1 MSTTKVMGISV
12 GLQNVSNEALPM
24 KAGEEITAG
33 MVIHNDGNGQYAAGL
48 SGPAVFALNNYTD
61 FDAGGNAAFEHSLV
75 HAGGVLINGISG
87 KADAKFTIPID
98 AFNYPDIMSAGTYV
112 TANAEGKILEAA
124 PGDAIVG
131 YLTEL
136 NSEFGVITPFAG
148 VVEPAAAI

>member
-48 SGPAVFALNNYTD
+48 IGPAVFALNNYTD

-98 AFNYPDIMSAGTYV
+98 AFDLSGMLTTGSYV
-112 TANAEGKILEAA
+112 TATNEGKIYEAVT
-124 PGDAIVG
+124 GDAIIGHLV
-131 YLTEL
+131 EL
-136 NSEFGVITPFAG
+136 NSEFGVITPFDGITVAS
-148 VVEPAAAI
+148 